1 MDKNMAQAIS
11 CPHCSRPV
19 DPSAL
24 TCKHCGVDLAFAA
37 VLAEQSVI
45 APLEIPEGVPLS
57 PEVLVPRLGD
67 ILLEQGMLSI
77 DELQQ
82 ALVYQKERQVAGK
95 PVLIGRALLDLE
107 LVNQE
112 TLDQVVT
119 TQILQLQSA
128 LNNANRQLEQR
139 VHERTLDLQ
148 RALDRLGEL
157 NQLKSN
163 FIANI
168 SHELR
173 TPLTHIKGYLDLL
186 LDGGLGPLTQPQSDA
201 LDVIQRAEVRLE
213 RLIEDLIHFSLV
225 SKAELSLNLDQV
237 YVKNLLRNVVNRAH
251 SKAQMK
257 GVDLR
262 ASVAENLPPAKVDQ
276 EKLGWV
282 ISQLLDNAIK
292 FTPAGGIVEISV
304 REKLG
309 RINVAIRDTGIG
321 IPEDRLE
328 EIFEPFHQLDSSA
341 TRRYGG
347 TGLGL
352 SMVRRII
359 EAHGA
364 QIQVHSKV
372 DQGSQFEFSLPV
384 IKELEVS

>member
-1 MDKNMAQAIS
+1 MAHAIS

-19 DPSAL
+19 DPSAR

-67 ILLEQGMLSI
+67 ILLEQGMLSQ
-77 DELQQ
+77 DGLQQ
-82 ALVYQKERQVAGK
+82 ALSYQEQRQAAGK
-95 PVLIGRALLDLE
+95 PVLIGRALLDLG
-107 LVNQE
+107 LVDQE
-112 TLDQVVT
+112 ALDQVVT

-139 VHERTLDLQ
+139 VQERTLDLQ

-163 FIANI
+163 FISNI

-186 LDGGLGPLTQPQSDA
+186 LDGGLGPLTRAQSDA
-201 LDVIQRAEVRLE
+201 LDVIQRAEIRLE

-237 YVKNLLRNVVNRAH
+237 YVGNLLHNVIDNARA
-251 SKAQMK
+251 KAQKK
-257 GVDLR
+257 GVELR
-262 ASVAENLPPAKVDQ
+262 ASVAENLPPAKADE

-282 ISQLLDNAIK
+282 FSQLLDNAIK
-292 FTPAGGIVEISV
+292 FTPTGGVVEISV
-304 REKLG
+304 KERLG
-309 RINVAIRDTGIG
+309 RIHMIIRDTGIG
-321 IPEDRLE
+321 IPDERLE

>member
-1 MDKNMAQAIS
+1 
-11 CPHCSRPV
+11 
-19 DPSAL
+19 
-24 TCKHCGVDLAFAA
+24 
-37 VLAEQSVI
+37 
-45 APLEIPEGVPLS
+45 
-57 PEVLVPRLGD
+57 
-67 ILLEQGMLSI
+67 
-77 DELQQ
+77 
-82 ALVYQKERQVAGK
+82 
-95 PVLIGRALLDLE
+95 
-107 LVNQE
+107 
-112 TLDQVVT
+112 
-119 TQILQLQSA
+119 
-128 LNNANRQLEQR
+128 
-139 VHERTLDLQ
+139 
-148 RALDRLGEL
+148 
-157 NQLKSN
+157 
-163 FIANI
+163 
-168 SHELR
+168 
-173 TPLTHIKGYLDLL
+173 
-186 LDGGLGPLTQPQSDA
+186 
-201 LDVIQRAEVRLE
+201 
-213 RLIEDLIHFSLV
+213 
-225 SKAELSLNLDQV
+225 
-237 YVKNLLRNVVNRAH
+237 VVNRAH
-251 SKAQMK
+251 SKAQKK